1 MGTRLPAVANQTAAA
16 GTTYSDDQVL
26 VPALRAGDEAAF
38 AWLLDRYQSSL
49 RRVAMNYVQSRAVAD
64 EVVQETWM
72 GVIKGIDH
80 FEGRSSLKT
89 WIFRI
94 LANVARSRG
103 VREHRSV
110 PFAAASWALEDG
122 AEPTVDPDRFSP
134 TPTQYPAGHWV
145 SFPLAWEHEP
155 AERLEAGETVDV
167 VREAMR
173 ALPPAQHEVMTLR
186 DVEGWTSTEICD
198 ALNISETNQRVLL
211 HRGRSKVRRTLE
223 QYFEA
228 SEA

>member
-1 MGTRLPAVANQTAAA
+1 MRLSTVADKTATA
-16 GTTYSDDQVL
+16 GSSYADETVL
-26 VPALRAGDEAAF
+26 VPALRGGDEAAF
-38 AWLLDRYQSSL
+38 AWLLDRYQNSL
-49 RRVAMNYVQSRAVAD
+49 RRVAMSYVQSRAVAD

-72 GVIKGIDH
+72 GVISGIDR

-94 LANVARSRG
+94 LVNVARSRG

-122 AEPTVDPDRFSP
+122 ADPTIDPDRFSP
-134 TPTQYPAGHWV
+134 APTQYPAGHWT

-155 AERLEAGETVDV
+155 ADRLEAGETVAI

-173 ALPPAQHEVMTLR
+173 DLPPAQHEVMTLR
-186 DVEGWTSTEICD
+186 DVEGWSSGEICD
-198 ALNISETNQRVLL
+198 ALNLSETNQRVLL
-211 HRGRSKVRRTLE
+211 HRGRSKVRRALE
-223 QYFEA
+223 EYFEA
-228 SEA
+228 SEV

>member
-1 MGTRLPAVANQTAAA
+1 VAGETIRV
-16 GTTYSDDQVL
+16 GSTYSDDAAL
-26 VPALRAGDEAAF
+26 VPALRTGDEAAF
-38 AWLLDRYQSSL
+38 AWLLDRYQNSL
-49 RRVAMNYVQSRAVAD
+49 RRVAMSYVQSRAVAD

-72 GVIKGIDH
+72 GVISGIDR

-122 AEPTVDPDRFSP
+122 NDPTIDPDRFSP
-134 TPTQYPAGHWV
+134 APTQYPAGHWT

-155 AERLEAGETVDV
+155 AERLEAGETVAI
-167 VREAMR
+167 VREAMQG
-173 ALPPAQHEVMTLR
+173 LPPAQHEVMTLR
-186 DVEGWTSTEICD
+186 DVEGWSSSEICD

-211 HRGRSKVRRTLE
+211 HRGRSKVRRALE
-223 QYFEA
+223 EYFVACEV
-228 SEA
+228 